1 MAQPPNSNKP
11 QTVDITSKSS
21 MGLSDDLMKMM
32 TPALDSIRS
41 SLSDQTKIMSATFN
55 LGVENARKAGLK
67 ANLAQSKAAEAS
79 DKITA
84 SVAPSGGDGGDGGS
98 GGMSMPMLG
107 LGSGIVAIAASLTGF
122 DAAIK
127 AMALPGKFKTFNT
140 NWTKFTD
147 EIVYMGIRIEEF
159 AKKVKA

>member
-79 DKITA
+79 AKITR
-84 SVAPSGGDGGDGGS
+84 
-98 GGMSMPMLG
+98 
-107 LGSGIVAIAASLTGF
+107 
-122 DAAIK
+122 
-127 AMALPGKFKTFNT
+127 
-140 NWTKFTD
+140 W
-147 EIVYMGIRIEEF
+147 RRWRWR
-159 AKKVKA
+159 

>member
-67 ANLAQSKAAEAS
+67 AQSR
-79 DKITA
+79 T
-84 SVAPSGGDGGDGGS
+84 V
-98 GGMSMPMLG
+98 
-107 LGSGIVAIAASLTGF
+107 
-122 DAAIK
+122 
-127 AMALPGKFKTFNT
+127 
-140 NWTKFTD
+140 
-147 EIVYMGIRIEEF
+147 
-159 AKKVKA
+159 